1 MLVCRK
7 PCTPIVHHEQTMKAP
22 GFAFQRWHTFFVIE
36 AGVGT
41 LKQVLAHQVLAHQ
54 SRCWHSVGTPKQVL
68 ARGVGTDSGGWEGGQ
83 GMGGGEGRG
92 GS

>member
-1 MLVCRK
+1 MWHVRNGTDVTGTGV
-7 PCTPIVHHEQTMKAP
+7 PT

-68 ARGVGTDSGGWEGGQ
+68 ARAVGTDSSGWEGGQ